1 MARRTT
7 KDPRKIIEV
16 LLAAH
21 NNTHASNDSDN
32 ESDIDDMPDD
42 ASDNTSAP
50 KPTTKP
56 STKATTNPNTTT
68 PHSMGTS
75 PSDSPALAHLHF
87 INARTHLL
95 SRLYAKI
102 TFFRTSLS
110 ALVLYL
116 QTTLTTALNTID
128 NAAGHPAAKA
138 ALKVKSGGRIM
149 LIKELLVECA
159 KYEMGLDG
167 LEGEV
172 RGWENEEQG
181 MDEWGPMDVAEYLL
195 GKVDELRELDWEF
208 GERKRELEGRIE
220 GVEDRE

>member
-7 KDPRKIIEV
+7 KDPRRIIEV

-21 NNTHASNDSDN
+21 NNTHASNDSNDK
-32 ESDIDDMPDD
+32 SDDATLDD

-50 KPTTKP
+50 KPATTP
-56 STKATTNPNTTT
+56 NIKATTNPNTTT

-75 PSDSPALAHLHF
+75 TSDSPAPAHLHF

-110 ALVLYL
+110 ALVLSL
-116 QTTLTTALNTID
+116 QTTLTTTLNTID

-172 RGWENEEQG
+172 KRWENEDQG

>member
-7 KDPRKIIEV
+7 KDPRRIIEV
-16 LLAAH
+16 LIATH
-21 NNTHASNDSDN
+21 NNLHASNDSNDK
-32 ESDIDDMPDD
+32 SDDATLDD
-42 ASDNTSAP
+42 ASDNTCAP
-50 KPTTKP
+50 KSTTTLN
-56 STKATTNPNTTT
+56 TKATTNVNTTT

-75 PSDSPALAHLHF
+75 TPDSPALAHLHF
-87 INARTHLL
+87 ISARTHLL

-110 ALVLYL
+110 ALVLSL
-116 QTTLTTALNTID
+116 QTALSTATNTID

-138 ALKVKSGGRIM
+138 ALKVKPGGEIM

-172 RGWENEEQG
+172 RGWENEDQG
-181 MDEWGPMDVAEYLL
+181 MNEWGPMDVAEYLL
-195 GKVDELRELDWEF
+195 GKVDELRELDREF
-208 GERKRELEGRIE
+208 GERKGELEGRIE
-220 GVEDRE
+220 GVEW

>member
-7 KDPRKIIEV
+7 KDPRRIIEV

-32 ESDIDDMPDD
+32 ESDIDAMPDD

-50 KPTTKP
+50 KPTATP
-56 STKATTNPNTTT
+56 NTKATTNVTTTT
-68 PHSMGTS
+68 PHSMGSFT
-75 PSDSPALAHLHF
+75 PDSPAPAHLHF

-110 ALVLYL
+110 ALVLSL
-116 QTTLTTALNTID
+116 QTTLTTTLNTID
-128 NAAGHPAAKA
+128 NAAGHPATKA
-138 ALKVKSGGRIM
+138 ALKVKPGGKIM

-159 KYEMGLDG
+159 KYEMELDG

-172 RGWENEEQG
+172 RGWEEDG
-181 MDEWGPMDVAEYLL
+181 MNEWGPMDVAEYLL
-195 GKVDELRELDWEF
+195 GKVDELRGLGWEF
-208 GERKRELEGRIE
+208 GERKWHLEGRIE
-220 GVEDRE
+220 GVE